1 MCERKMYYLYDFS
14 LSFILSSYMCSCDMI
29 TGEWYKKRSFAEKE
43 IWGRKKCII
52 ENILILKEI
61 LIIFTT

>member
-1 MCERKMYYLYDFS
+1 
-14 LSFILSSYMCSCDMI
+14 MI